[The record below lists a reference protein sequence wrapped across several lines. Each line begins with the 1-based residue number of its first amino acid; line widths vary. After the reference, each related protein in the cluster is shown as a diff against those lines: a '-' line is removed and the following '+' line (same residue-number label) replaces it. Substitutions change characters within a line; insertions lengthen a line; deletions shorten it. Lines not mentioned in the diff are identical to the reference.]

1 MIKAGRKKTTE
12 GWLAGVRGEPVS
24 WRGTGNIALPR
35 PTRPSAAEH
44 RFGGAHTDDKLARL
58 RAYLQQFATAL
69 KNQGFFLVYID
80 AFAGSG
86 DRTDVIPV
94 LPLLGGKDTEPQSV
108 NVPGSARLAIE
119 VTPSFDRFVLI
130 ENDPGRHATLDQLRA
145 EFPARAI
152 ECHHG
157 DANDIV
163 KNLCSATP
171 WRGSVKGVRGV
182 IFLDPYGMEV
192 EWATVEAIADTK
204 ALDLWY
210 FFPLMELYRQAA
222 NVAVAIDANKRARLK
237 RVLGTDDWERA
248 WYGTPHGPTDLL
260 DDPQTA
266 VRTADINA
274 IERYVKGRLAS
285 VFKGAVLDPLRI
297 YNKQHAPIASLFF
310 AVSNPSKRAVQ
321 VATEIASYILR
332 QPGRQ

>member
-44 RFGGAHTDDKLARL
+44 RLGGAHTDDKIW
-58 RAYLQQFATAL
+58 RAFAPTFSSL
-69 KNQGFFLVYID
+69 PQLSIISGFFLVYID

-86 DRTDVIPV
+86 DRDRCDSGLAVARRQRYRAAKRQRARLRAAGDRGHPCRSTVSFSSKTIQDGTPRW
-94 LPLLGGKDTEPQSV
+94 TS
-108 NVPGSARLAIE
+108 SARNS
-119 VTPSFDRFVLI
+119 PR
-130 ENDPGRHATLDQLRA
+130 GRS
-145 EFPARAI
+145 I
-152 ECHHG
+152 GHHG

-204 ALDLWY
+204 ALDLWQI
-210 FFPLMELYRQAA
+210 FSGGWGF
-222 NVAVAIDANKRARLK
+222 
-237 RVLGTDDWERA
+237 T
-248 WYGTPHGPTDLL
+248 
-260 DDPQTA
+260 
-266 VRTADINA
+266 
-274 IERYVKGRLAS
+274 GRPPML
-285 VFKGAVLDPLRI
+285 P
-297 YNKQHAPIASLFF
+297 
-310 AVSNPSKRAVQ
+310 
-321 VATEIASYILR
+321 
-332 QPGRQ
+332 